1 MCGDNLPLRTTFTT
15 VVLPSFQGGENLPS
29 RSTWNHQGKGR
40 DMTTSTHTSSP
51 TPIYEELVE
60 EHGDILAE
68 AREAAE
74 RSQRTA
80 SQALDWSDLRRR

>member
-1 MCGDNLPLRTTFTT
+1 MI
-15 VVLPSFQGGENLPS
+15 
-29 RSTWNHQGKGR
+29 
-40 DMTTSTHTSSP
+40 TSTHTSTPTSSP

-74 RSQRTA
+74 RSQQTA
-80 SQALDWSDLRRR
+80 SQALDWSDLRRRP

>member
-1 MCGDNLPLRTTFTT
+1 
-15 VVLPSFQGGENLPS
+15 
-29 RSTWNHQGKGR
+29 
-40 DMTTSTHTSSP
+40 MTTSTHTSSP

-80 SQALDWSDLRRR
+80 SQALDWSDLRRRD

>member
-1 MCGDNLPLRTTFTT
+1 MCTEYSTA
-15 VVLPSFQGGENLPS
+15 VLPTSQGGENLPS
-29 RSTWNHQGKGR
+29 RNPRITR
-40 DMTTSTHTSSP
+40 ERDTDMTTSTHTSSP

-74 RSQRTA
+74 RSQQTA
-80 SQALDWSDLRRR
+80 SQALDWSDLRRRH

>member
-1 MCGDNLPLRTTFTT
+1 
-15 VVLPSFQGGENLPS
+15 
-29 RSTWNHQGKGR
+29 
-40 DMTTSTHTSSP
+40 MTTSTHTSSP

-74 RSQRTA
+74 RSQQTA
-80 SQALDWSDLRRR
+80 SQALDWSDLRHAALISADVAPGSC

>member
-1 MCGDNLPLRTTFTT
+1 MTI
-15 VVLPSFQGGENLPS
+15 
-29 RSTWNHQGKGR
+29 STH
-40 DMTTSTHTSSP
+40 TSTYTSTHTSSP

-74 RSQRTA
+74 RSQQTA
-80 SQALDWSDLRRR
+80 SRALDWSDLRRRP